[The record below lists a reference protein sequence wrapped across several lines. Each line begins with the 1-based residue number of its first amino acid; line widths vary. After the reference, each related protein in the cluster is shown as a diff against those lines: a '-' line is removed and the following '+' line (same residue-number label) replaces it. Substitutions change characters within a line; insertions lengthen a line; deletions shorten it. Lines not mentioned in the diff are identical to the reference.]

1 MRFINKMIAD
11 TISREQIQPIDMDK
25 HDLSISDLGAGRLP
39 LFAEDNNG
47 NFNLSS
53 EVFGYEMLRNIAT
66 ICKHYDMDIMRTI
79 IIVQPVGIFMDMEDE
94 NQCGWAYQEKDE
106 DGEIVYLYNGD
117 KHIFKYDVGYSH
129 EEQMIP
135 NKIIIEQRV
144 ITQ

>member
-11 TISREQIQPIDMDK
+11 TISREQIQPLDMDK

-66 ICKHYDMDIMRTI
+66 LCKHYDMDIMRTI
-79 IIVQPVGIFMDMEDE
+79 IIVQPVGILVNMRS
-94 NQCGWAYQEKDE
+94 WAYQELDE
-106 DGEIVYLYNGD
+106 DGDIVYLED